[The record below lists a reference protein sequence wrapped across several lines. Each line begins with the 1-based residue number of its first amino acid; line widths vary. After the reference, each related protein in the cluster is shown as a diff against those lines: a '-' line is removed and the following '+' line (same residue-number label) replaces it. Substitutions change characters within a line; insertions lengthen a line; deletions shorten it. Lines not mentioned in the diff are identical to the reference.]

1 MKPGI
6 YVLLLFGEGA
16 VRIGSLGT
24 IPFSSGFYSYV
35 GSALGPGGLARVS
48 RHMMVALARDRKP
61 RWHIDYLLM
70 NPGFRLVQVFCAAT
84 LERLECPLAQAI
96 NLPPIQR
103 FGSSDCSCK
112 GHLFFSPDNPE
123 KVIIAAFDAIG
134 LHPMIKQPAL
144 SRHFPRKEFGNV

>member
-6 YVLLLFGEGA
+6 YVLLLYGEGA
-16 VRIGSLGT
+16 VKIGSLGT
-24 IPFSSGFYSYV
+24 ISFSSGFYSYV
-35 GSALGPGGLARVS
+35 GSALGPGGLVRVS

-61 RWHIDYLLM
+61 RWHIDYLLL

-84 LERLECPLAQAI
+84 PERLECPLAQAI
-96 NLPPIQR
+96 DLPPIQG

-123 KVIIAAFDAIG
+123 KGIIGAFDAIG
-134 LHPMIKQPAL
+134 LHPMIKQPGL
-144 SRHFPRKEFGNV
+144 SRHSPGGEFGNV